1 MELDKMVLWK
11 LWSWRKWQDDRESDV
26 IKSVSTCARALRQMR
41 SENLNSCT
49 ILIKIMERDS
59 ESALFLIFTLKNAPC
74 LFDSVALNYVIGAN
88 SVIEIMW

>member
-1 MELDKMVLWK
+1 
-11 LWSWRKWQDDRESDV
+11 
-26 IKSVSTCARALRQMR
+26 MR

-88 SVIEIMW
+88 SVIEIM